1 MKAGRGWPSQ
11 CGGREATLI
20 HSLLVSTCP
29 RVLHSACCTP
39 TPGAG
44 PSAGRDL
51 EPEPHL
57 FPFLR
62 YSFLSRTQPSS
73 DMWAVAQDRGCV
85 VCVAARPL
93 CGCGPWRLVFVLTKL
108 GPSPAQ
114 PGAVPQGTGCT
125 APGGTQ
131 LQISTLSVH
140 TAHIIYSKHY
150 LFFGQDL
157 SYVND

>member
-1 MKAGRGWPSQ
+1 MQ

-62 YSFLSRTQPSS
+62 YSVLNRTQHSS

-85 VCVAARPL
+85 VCVEARPL
-93 CGCGPWRLVFVLTKL
+93 CGCAPWRLVFVLTKL
-108 GPSPAQ
+108 GPAQPSPAPCHRVQ
-114 PGAVPQGTGCT
+114 AARLQGDSASDIYFICSHRSYYLLK
-125 APGGTQ
+125 A
-131 LQISTLSVH
+131 LSIFW
-140 TAHIIYSKHY
+140 ARSK
-150 LFFGQDL
+150 LCK
-157 SYVND
+157 

>member
-1 MKAGRGWPSQ
+1 MQ

-57 FPFLR
+57 FPFLG
-62 YSFLSRTQPSS
+62 YSVLNRTQHSS

-85 VCVAARPL
+85 VCVEARPL

-108 GPSPAQ
+108 GPAQ
-114 PGAVPQGTGCT
+114 PSPVPCHRVQAARLQGGLSFRYLLYLFT
-125 APGGTQ
+125 PLILSTQ
-131 LQISTLSVH
+131 S
-140 TAHIIYSKHY
+140 IIYFLGKI
-150 LFFGQDL
+150 
-157 SYVND
+157 

>member
-1 MKAGRGWPSQ
+1 MQ

-44 PSAGRDL
+44 PSAGTDL

-62 YSFLSRTQPSS
+62 YSFLNRTQHSS

-85 VCVAARPL
+85 VQLGLSVAVHRGGWSL
-93 CGCGPWRLVFVLTKL
+93 YLLNLGPAQ
-108 GPSPAQ
+108 PSPAPCHRVQ
-114 PGAVPQGTGCT
+114 AARLQGGLCFRYLLYLFT
-125 APGGTQ
+125 PLILSTQ
-131 LQISTLSVH
+131 S
-140 TAHIIYSKHY
+140 IIYF
-150 LFFGQDL
+150 LGRI
-157 SYVND
+157 

>member
-1 MKAGRGWPSQ
+1 MQ

-51 EPEPHL
+51 EPEPRL

-62 YSFLSRTQPSS
+62 YSVLNRTQHSS

-108 GPSPAQ
+108 GPGPAQ

-125 APGGTQ
+125 APGGLSFRYLLYLFTPLILSTQ
-131 LQISTLSVH
+131 S
-140 TAHIIYSKHY
+140 IIYF
-150 LFFGQDL
+150 LGRI
-157 SYVND
+157 